1 MEGSVVWVQ
10 FLRGFNRYCARM
22 TTSRSL
28 ACTSLPAL
36 ARGRPVASSS
46 SRTKGAVTRTG
57 TSWGSWQ
64 QRRSWCESR
73 QTPHLPRCFF
83 ALLSRG
89 CRSWSG
95 LPLATLREKL
105 PRFLQKCA
113 SSLTPSTHGSVAS
126 RSLEM
131 AGEEERKRVLL
142 SYAFPTVSSRNT
154 TTSST
159 TGSGSRMGHM
169 RRRSVWARSTEEEDC
184 RPNRIYLWFVVVFTS
199 RVYTTILQDLGT
211 DFLINGQMAKREAT
225 VVDRTRSP
233 WRNHLS
239 NGEWKRMDPVCPR
252 KPEKGPGTVK
262 KKVLVRPC
270 PPRILQTK
278 KPGVVSP

>member
-1 MEGSVVWVQ
+1 
-10 FLRGFNRYCARM
+10 
-22 TTSRSL
+22 
-28 ACTSLPAL
+28 
-36 ARGRPVASSS
+36 
-46 SRTKGAVTRTG
+46 
-57 TSWGSWQ
+57 
-64 QRRSWCESR
+64 
-73 QTPHLPRCFF
+73 
-83 ALLSRG
+83 G
-89 CRSWSG
+89 CRSSSG
-95 LPLATLREKL
+95 LSLETLREKP

-113 SSLTPSTHGSVAS
+113 SSLTPSAHGSVAS

-142 SYAFPTVSSRNT
+142 SHAVPTVSSRNT

-159 TGSGSRMGHM
+159 IGSGSRMGH
-169 RRRSVWARSTEEEDC
+169 RRRISVWASSAEEEDC
-184 RPNRIYLWFVVVFTS
+184 RPNRVYLWFVVVFTS

-239 NGEWKRMDPVCPR
+239 DGEGKRMDPVCPR

-262 KKVLVRPC
+262 KKVLMFSHVISICKSTLQELLQLYKETDIYQECLMKALVSCGHSEAVICCMETIIMRLVIEESEDVQPQIASCLLQNVR
-270 PPRILQTK
+270 K
-278 KPGVVSP
+278 EEK

>member
-1 MEGSVVWVQ
+1 
-10 FLRGFNRYCARM
+10 
-22 TTSRSL
+22 
-28 ACTSLPAL
+28 
-36 ARGRPVASSS
+36 
-46 SRTKGAVTRTG
+46 
-57 TSWGSWQ
+57 
-64 QRRSWCESR
+64 
-73 QTPHLPRCFF
+73 
-83 ALLSRG
+83 
-89 CRSWSG
+89 
-95 LPLATLREKL
+95 
-105 PRFLQKCA
+105 
-113 SSLTPSTHGSVAS
+113 
-126 RSLEM
+126 M
-131 AGEEERKRVLL
+131 AGEEERKQVLL
-142 SYAFPTVSSRNT
+142 SYVVPTVSSWNT

-159 TGSGSRMGHM
+159 TGSGSRMGHK
-169 RRRSVWARSTEEEDC
+169 RSRSVWARSAEEEDC
-184 RPNRIYLWFVVVFTS
+184 RPNRVYLWFVVVFTS